1 MVLSTCFG
9 INVVHSHLDRWPPHL
24 RDESMRAEQQ
34 LRARGNDGSKGRCVA
49 ELQAHDAEYAV
60 GDAVHRTNKLW
71 SSMLGWIG
79 TRISAGIDKLIN
91 DHGEKSANSGKSS
104 LGAIGGGGKLGR
116 K

>member
-60 GDAVHRTNKLW
+60 GDAVHRTTSFGRQCL
-71 SSMLGWIG
+71 
-79 TRISAGIDKLIN
+79 AGLAPEFLPALIN
-91 DHGEKSANSGKSS
+91 
-104 LGAIGGGGKLGR
+104 
-116 K
+116 